1 MQKHE
6 FILKMYTKLSA
17 EFDYMEFA
25 ESAARMIRERIDG
38 QKKIVIFKNKSKYKG
53 CADSPADLTVS
64 EGNAKLM
71 FPFSTHS
78 NNFLT
83 GAIIRDAEISQINEL
98 LLTKSVKMEILC
110 EESQRENVSHNLIS
124 FGGYNI
130 KG

>member
-1 MQKHE
+1 
-6 FILKMYTKLSA
+6 MYTKLSA
-17 EFDYMEFA
+17 EFDFMELA
-25 ESAARMIRERIDG
+25 ESAAKMIRERIDG
-38 QKKIVIFKNKSKYKG
+38 QKKIVIFKNKCKFKG
-53 CADSPADLTVS
+53 CAESPADLTVS

-83 GAIIRDAEISQINEL
+83 GTVIRDAEISQINEL

-110 EESQRENVSHNLIS
+110 EESQREKVLQSLIS
-124 FGGYNI
+124 CGGYDV

>member
-25 ESAARMIRERIDG
+25 EAAARMIRERTDG
-38 QKKIVIFKNKSKYKG
+38 QKKIVIFKNKCKYKG
-53 CADSPADLTVS
+53 CANSPADLTVA

-83 GAIIRDAEISQINEL
+83 GAVIRDGETSQINEL
-98 LLTKSVKMEILC
+98 LLTKSVKLEVIC
-110 EESQRENVSHNLIS
+110 EKLQRENVLQSLVS
-124 FGGYNI
+124 CGGYNV